1 MDWFDL
7 LKNPKLRV
15 GSKITTNLTNIET
28 DEQHCL
34 KKIKEYCA
42 NLDISPH
49 MNSSI
54 REINNE
60 KIVIKRI
67 MWATSPNRVDI
78 PEDVAC
84 KALEELSKASFT
96 SLKEF
101 DSTFRGNVVEYNG
114 YKIMI
119 RYYSMPHGKV
129 GSPFPKTDPFRLR
142 IGLILDV
149 TKLNSDGEGIFI
161 EKVVRVEPYSDSES
175 ASKTITELQEQ
186 LNETY
191 MKEVDWR

>member
-7 LKNPKLRV
+7 LKQPKLRV
-15 GSKITTNLTNIET
+15 GSKITTNVTNIET
-28 DEQHCL
+28 DEEPCL

-49 MNSSI
+49 LNSSI

-60 KIVIKRI
+60 TIVIKRI
-67 MWATSPNRVDI
+67 IWATSANRVDI

-114 YKIMI
+114 YTIMI
-119 RYYSMPHGKV
+119 RYYSMPQKKYG
-129 GSPFPKTDPFRLR
+129 LR
-142 IGLILDV
+142 IGLVLDV
-149 TKLNSDGEGIFI
+149 SRPDSSGIFI
-161 EKVVRVEPYSDSES
+161 EKVIRVEPYFDSDS
-175 ASKTITELQEQ
+175 AMKTIKESQEQ
-186 LNETY
+186 LNKKY

>member
-7 LKNPKLRV
+7 LKQPKLRA
-15 GSKITTNLTNIET
+15 GSKITTNLSNIET
-28 DEQHCL
+28 DEQPCL

-42 NLDISPH
+42 KLDISPH
-49 MNSSI
+49 LNSSI
-54 REINNE
+54 REINNK

-67 MWATSPNRVDI
+67 SWATSTNRVDI

-101 DSTFRGNVVEYNG
+101 DSTFRGNKVTYNG
-114 YKIMI
+114 YSIMI
-119 RYYSMPHGKV
+119 RYYSMPHSKV
-129 GSPFPKTDPFRLR
+129 GSPVPKTDPFRLR

-149 TKLNSDGEGIFI
+149 TKLNSDGQGIFI
-161 EKVVRVEPYSDSES
+161 EKVIRFEPYSDSES
-175 ASKTITELQEQ
+175 SSETITELQEQ